1 MKILRVMLLSL
12 DGILF
17 HRGQHSVGFFD
28 SSLETNFTLLV
39 KKGTVTLKCLSLQYL
54 KLTLPRLKRH
64 ILIWNPARWPSD
76 HSGTSQPT
84 VYSVKMR
91 SRMKFDLSFMWTLL
105 MGDARSQWPFRGKET
120 KETPPCHSLCP
131 DNHPTQKLVTSAPR
145 AYLQPVEFS
154 LAYVQPHPPP
164 QR

>member
-1 MKILRVMLLSL
+1 MKILRVMLLSF

-17 HRGQHSVGFFD
+17 HRGQHPVGFFD

-54 KLTLPRLKRH
+54 KLTLPCLKRH

-120 KETPPCHSLCP
+120 NETPPCPKSKTVEPSPSLYLTRVKSIGKECHEITISI
-131 DNHPTQKLVTSAPR
+131 NLVPI
-145 AYLQPVEFS
+145 
-154 LAYVQPHPPP
+154 
-164 QR
+164 

>member
-1 MKILRVMLLSL
+1 MLLSF

-17 HRGQHSVGFFD
+17 HRGQHPVGFFD

-120 KETPPCHSLCP
+120 NETPPCPKSKTVEPSPSLYLTRVKSIGKECHEITISI
-131 DNHPTQKLVTSAPR
+131 NLVPI
-145 AYLQPVEFS
+145 
-154 LAYVQPHPPP
+154 
-164 QR
+164 

>member
-1 MKILRVMLLSL
+1 MLLSL

-17 HRGQHSVGFFD
+17 HRGQHPVGFFD

-54 KLTLPRLKRH
+54 KLTLPCLKRH

-91 SRMKFDLSFMWTLL
+91 NRMKFDLSFTWTLL
-105 MGDARSQWPFRGKET
+105 MADARSQWPFRGKET
-120 KETPPCHSLCP
+120 NETPPCHSLCP
-131 DNHPTQKLVTSAPR
+131 DSHPTQKLVTSAPR
-145 AYLQPVEFS
+145 AYLQPVGFI